1 MFSKKE
7 TAGRLGISV
16 KTLERKIIEYLIPY
30 YKIGSRILFDQNS
43 IDELLKHCR
52 HNAKETGGVQ

>member
-16 KTLERKIIEYLIPY
+16 KTLERKIIEGLIPY
-30 YKIGSRILFDQNS
+30 YKIGSRILFDQSS

-52 HNAKETGGVQ
+52 HNAKGTGGAQ